1 MWLAYER
8 MRKTYHEDF
17 CFSAIVNKNETPA
30 AVINVVKFRIL
41 ISDVSYA
48 SQQPFSK
55 VF

>member
-1 MWLAYER
+1 M
-8 MRKTYHEDF
+8 KTFVFRHR
-17 CFSAIVNKNETPA
+17 SLNKNETPA